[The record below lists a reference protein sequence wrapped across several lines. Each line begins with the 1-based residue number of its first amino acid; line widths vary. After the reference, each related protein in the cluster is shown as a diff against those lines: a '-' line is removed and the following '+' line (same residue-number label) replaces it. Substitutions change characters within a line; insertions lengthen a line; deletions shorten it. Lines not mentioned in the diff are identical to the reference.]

1 MHYNT
6 IDNEKVYKDGTFK
19 CIHWKD
25 LLEGY
30 IQVPHTA
37 APRDREQESAVIN
50 NKIIRHKK
58 HIITKCNLKCLN
70 NEAISY
76 HLKYILWHAE
86 EDRSIF
92 CGSLDYGSAC
102 QWSKESNSHNIT
114 CISRRTPECEPALTK
129 LWCGLHVTV
138 WEIVTLFRDL
148 H

>member
-86 EDRSIF
+86 EDPSSVALWIMVV
-92 CGSLDYGSAC
+92 LVNEVKN
-102 QWSKESNSHNIT
+102 QILTTSH
-114 CISRRTPECEPALTK
+114 ALAEER
-129 LWCGLHVTV
+129 LSVNLP
-138 WEIVTLFRDL
+138 
-148 H
+148 